1 MAFEQLM
8 AEAQIKKEKTEKKK
22 EKKPDPAAAAASSSA
37 KKKPEE
43 EYGNTSFN
51 ESWSREKP
59 APATGSQPKPPG
71 A

>member
-8 AEAQIKKEKTEKKK
+8 AEAQIKKETKKK
-22 EKKPDPAAAAASSSA
+22 EKTKKDDPTPASSSQ
-37 KKKPEE
+37 KKKPGTEE

-51 ESWSREKP
+51 ESWSREKT
-59 APATGSQPKPPG
+59 AGSST

>member
-22 EKKPDPAAAAASSSA
+22 EKKPDPPAASSST

-59 APATGSQPKPPG
+59 AGATGSQAKPPG
-71 A
+71 T